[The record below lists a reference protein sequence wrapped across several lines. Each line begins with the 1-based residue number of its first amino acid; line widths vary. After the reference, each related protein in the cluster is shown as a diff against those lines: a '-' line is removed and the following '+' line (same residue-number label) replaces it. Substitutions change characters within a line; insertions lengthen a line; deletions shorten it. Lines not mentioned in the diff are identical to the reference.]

1 MYLPNS
7 LFNDSS
13 VVSFKNEECTTTM
26 STAMNGLCVSSED
39 CTETSGT
46 ASGNCASGF
55 GVCCF
60 YRYQNFTKK

>member
-1 MYLPNS
+1 M
-7 LFNDSS
+7 FNDSS

-60 YRYQNFTKK
+60 HK